1 MHRLLKR
8 QIKKHVSRD
17 QQVPAELEKFVRAV
31 DEAYASYDSDR
42 AMLERSLELSSGE
55 LVEANRELRE
65 QKRELE
71 SSLKQVREMKD
82 QMVIQEKMASLGSLT
97 AGIAHEIKNPL
108 NFINNFAD
116 LSKELIEEVN
126 ELLEPG
132 AELDRE
138 ELDETLGLLTEN
150 LQKIAHHGSRAD
162 SIVKGMLLHSR
173 GKAGTRVETDVNA
186 LVEEYLNLAYHGM
199 RAKDTTFNVGLER
212 EYAEDL
218 PMIPMVPQDVSRVF
232 LNIISNACYAANKKR
247 ETSAGDYK
255 PTVTVTTRLADDRV
269 EVLIADNGIGIPK
282 DIMDKVFNPFFTT
295 KPPNEGTGLGLSIT
309 YDIVVEGHG
318 GTLDMESVE
327 GEGTTFSIKLPMRMP
342 GITG

>member
-8 QIKKHVSRD
+8 QIKKHVSRE
-17 QQVPAELEKFVRAV
+17 QVVPPELEKFVRAV

-71 SSLKQVREMKD
+71 SSLTQVREMKD

-116 LSKELIEEVN
+116 LSRELIEEVN

-138 ELDETLGLLTEN
+138 ELDETL
-150 LQKIAHHGSRAD
+150 
-162 SIVKGMLLHSR
+162 
-173 GKAGTRVETDVNA
+173 
-186 LVEEYLNLAYHGM
+186 
-199 RAKDTTFNVGLER
+199 
-212 EYAEDL
+212 
-218 PMIPMVPQDVSRVF
+218 
-232 LNIISNACYAANKKR
+232 
-247 ETSAGDYK
+247 
-255 PTVTVTTRLADDRV
+255 
-269 EVLIADNGIGIPK
+269 
-282 DIMDKVFNPFFTT
+282 
-295 KPPNEGTGLGLSIT
+295 
-309 YDIVVEGHG
+309 
-318 GTLDMESVE
+318 
-327 GEGTTFSIKLPMRMP
+327 
-342 GITG
+342 